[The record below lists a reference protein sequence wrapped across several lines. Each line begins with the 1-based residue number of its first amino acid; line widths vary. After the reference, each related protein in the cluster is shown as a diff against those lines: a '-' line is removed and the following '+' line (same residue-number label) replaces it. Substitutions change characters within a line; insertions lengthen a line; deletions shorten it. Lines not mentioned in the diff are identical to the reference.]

1 MPENSGP
8 GPVVSWLWEVPALLP
23 GFRWEGAGAR
33 VFVKWS
39 VPLYASLTGS
49 RVDSFI
55 SKPKVDLAPFLVQ
68 LLACCRLT
76 LVPSLV
82 LLGFPEHVLPPFRN
96 GTIFGCSS
104 PCLIAKMGAHD
115 EYANPLLL
123 DWVKEWLDTAKER
136 SSKGVTTY
144 KTAYESLKA
153 CPIAFQ
159 HPRQLTQLKGF
170 GDKLTS
176 RLTDM
181 LKKHCEQNGL
191 PMPEDPRRAK
201 RSKSAADQ
209 GGDDTAAQPKKPRK
223 VKPYVPAYRSGA
235 YALILAL
242 STLNE
247 NENGSL
253 TKTELIELAQ
263 EHCDASFTAP
273 SDPTKFYTA
282 WNSMKTLVDKEY
294 VTEKGRPLRRYALT
308 DEGWE
313 VAKRIR
319 QTASGANLSGVNASM
334 VPSGAQLQQGQSGAT
349 SNFFATQRERSES
362 VEVTVQAQPGSSISE
377 LVADG
382 PVITDDASLPSFTP
396 VRLDPGTFTV
406 QLLLD
411 VREVRAKT
419 DRDYMQDELA
429 KKGVKPIMRSLE
441 LGDAQWVA
449 VPNDPSVL
457 ARNGVDDG
465 GREVVL
471 DWIVERKRLDDLV
484 SSIKDGRFHEQ
495 KFRLGRSGVRN
506 VTYIIEE
513 IALDATHIGRYEESV
528 QSAIATT
535 QVVNGYFVKKTA
547 KMDDTIRYLARM
559 TATLKRLVEARPL
572 FVIPTPVITTH
583 NYLPL
588 LRSLRAR
595 HPDRAYCVTY
605 PAFASL
611 ASKSETLTLRD
622 LFLKML
628 MTTRGVTGEKALE
641 IQKRWRTPR
650 EFVAA
655 FEACGPGEAG
665 RKRKRELVANA
676 TGALV
681 GRRKIA
687 KAVSQRIAEVWGD
700 A

>member
-1 MPENSGP
+1 
-8 GPVVSWLWEVPALLP
+8 
-23 GFRWEGAGAR
+23 
-33 VFVKWS
+33 
-39 VPLYASLTGS
+39 
-49 RVDSFI
+49 
-55 SKPKVDLAPFLVQ
+55 
-68 LLACCRLT
+68 
-76 LVPSLV
+76 
-82 LLGFPEHVLPPFRN
+82 
-96 GTIFGCSS
+96 
-104 PCLIAKMGAHD
+104 MGAHD
-115 EYANPLLL
+115 DLANPLLL
-123 DWVKEWLDTAKER
+123 DWVKEWLDTARER
-136 SSKGVTTY
+136 SSKGITTY

-153 CPIAFQ
+153 CPITFE
-159 HPRQLTQLKGF
+159 HPQQLTQLKGF
-170 GDKLTS
+170 GDKLTG
-176 RLTDM
+176 RLTDA

-201 RSKSAADQ
+201 KARNTAGQAE
-209 GGDDTAAQPKKPRK
+209 GDDAAQPKKTRK
-223 VKPYVPAYRSGA
+223 AKPYVPAYRSGA
-235 YALILAL
+235 YALVIAL
-242 STLNE
+242 STLD
-247 NENGSL
+247 ENGTGTL
-253 TKTELIELAQ
+253 TKAELIELAQ
-263 EHCDASFTAP
+263 SHCDASFTAP

-294 VTEKGRPLRRYALT
+294 ATEKGRPLRRYALT

-319 QTASGANLSGVNASM
+319 QTATGGNLATGGSASA
-334 VPSGAQLQQGQSGAT
+334 SATGGQPARGQTGST
-349 SNFFATQRERSES
+349 SFFFPTQRERSES
-362 VEVTVQAQPGSSISE
+362 IEAIEQPQPKSSFSDV
-377 LVADG
+377 VADG

-396 VRLDPGTFTV
+396 IRLDPGTFTV

-419 DRDYMQDELA
+419 DRDYMQEELA

-449 VPNDPSVL
+449 VPNNPSVL
-457 ARNGVDDG
+457 ARHGADVG
-465 GREVVL
+465 ASEVVL

-506 VTYIIEE
+506 VIYVIED
-513 IALDATHIGRYEESV
+513 IALDAAHLGRYEESV

-559 TATLKRLVEARPL
+559 TATLKRLVESRPL
-572 FVIPTPVITTH
+572 FVIPTSAITTQ
-583 NYLPL
+583 NYLPI
-588 LRSLRAR
+588 LRSLRAS
-595 HPDRAYCVTY
+595 HPDKAYCITY

-650 EFVAA
+650 DFVAA

-665 RKRKRELVANA
+665 KKRKRELVANA
-676 TGALV
+676 TGGLV
-681 GRRKIA
+681 GRKKIA